1 MKYFNSY
8 PRKIRIGVLSDGTPI
23 YETVSNDEEY
33 ENLLATMEAEQDRV
47 RAYFEQYP

>member
-8 PRKIRIGVLSDGTPI
+8 PHEVLIATLSDGTPI
-23 YETVSNDEEY
+23 YETVNSDDEFDA
-33 ENLLATMEAEQDRV
+33 LIASMEAEQDRV